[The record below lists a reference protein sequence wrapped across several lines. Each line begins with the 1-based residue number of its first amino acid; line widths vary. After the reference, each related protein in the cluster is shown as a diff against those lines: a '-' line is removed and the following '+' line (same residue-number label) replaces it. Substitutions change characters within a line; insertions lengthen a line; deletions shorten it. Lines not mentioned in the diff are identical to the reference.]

1 MNKLSF
7 EKRVQVVTA
16 LVEGNSVASTCRIT
30 GVSKTGALKLIR
42 DMGSACAELHNRW
55 FRDIP
60 AARVQCDE
68 LWSFVGMKQKNV
80 PADLRN
86 TYGIGDVWTFVA
98 FDADTKAVLTW
109 LVGERNTNTA
119 VRFMLDLKSRLSNRV
134 QLSTDGF
141 ESYNLAVRSVFKDD
155 IDYAQV
161 VKIYVD
167 PVKEDRR
174 RYSPSKFISEE
185 IHVKIGNPDEEFI
198 STSYVERNNLSIRTF
213 NRRMTR
219 LTCAFSKKVENHA
232 HQLAMN
238 FVHANFCRINRS
250 IRCTPAMAAGITST
264 VWDVADLVKF
274 ADEYETTKAWDML
287 KFIPKHPHI
296 L

>member
-16 LVEGNSVASTCRIT
+16 LVEGNSIASTCRIT
-30 GVSKTGALKLIR
+30 DVAKMTVLKLLR
-42 DMGSACAELHNRW
+42 DVGSACAELHDRW

-60 AARVQCDE
+60 AERVQCDE

-80 PADLRN
+80 PPDLRM
-86 TYGIGDVWTFVA
+86 TFGVGDVWTFVA

-109 LVGERNTNTA
+109 LVGERNTNSA
-119 VRFMLDLKSRLSNRV
+119 VRFMLDLKARLCNRV

-141 ESYNLAVRSVFKDD
+141 ESYNLAVRSVFGEG

-161 VKIYVD
+161 VKIYAD
-167 PVKEDRR
+167 PQKEDRR
-174 RYSPSKFISEE
+174 RYSPSKFVSEE
-185 IHVKIGNPDEEFI
+185 IHIKTGNPDEEFI

-232 HQLAMN
+232 HQLAIN

-274 ADEYETTKAWDML
+274 ADEQEIMRSWDML
-287 KFIPKHPHI
+287 SFVPKHPHI
-296 L
+296 A